1 MNFCRNKKILFFSV
15 VRFSRIFKHLFS
27 EMLKSVFYRFNGIQD
42 NLSESVFYRFN
53 GIENN
58 LSESVFYTES
68 VFYRDVIQYQF
79 FYRCYTIL
87 NTECKD
93 FRAVSFWRNF

>member
-1 MNFCRNKKILFFSV
+1 MF
-15 VRFSRIFKHLFS
+15 
-27 EMLKSVFYRFNGIQD
+27 KSVFYRFNGIQD

-68 VFYRDVIQYQF
+68 VFY
-79 FYRCYTIL
+79 
-87 NTECKD
+87 
-93 FRAVSFWRNF
+93 

>member
-1 MNFCRNKKILFFSV
+1 MFKSV
-15 VRFSRIFKHLFS
+15 FYRFNGIQDNLS
-27 EMLKSVFYRFNGIQD
+27 ESVFYRFNGIQD

-68 VFYRDVIQYQF
+68 VFLRDVIQYQF

-87 NTECKD
+87 NTEYKD
-93 FRAVSFWRNF
+93 FRAVSF

>member
-1 MNFCRNKKILFFSV
+1 MNFCRNKKILFFSI

-27 EMLKSVFYRFNGIQD
+27 EMFKSVFYRFNGIQD

-68 VFYRDVIQYQF
+68 VFLP
-79 FYRCYTIL
+79 RCNTIPVFL
-87 NTECKD
+87 PMLYNIEY
-93 FRAVSFWRNF
+93 